1 MFAAQSKDHG
11 DGNDWVKDG
20 LNEEVGNEDAGGY
33 AGGDDG
39 EDEEEEDQDYAGS
52 DADADADAYVD
63 AEDAE
68 DDDDDDDDDGDD
80 DDDDD
85 DDGDGGDGGK
95 DEEESGSSGESR
107 EETVSSGQSDLD
119 TWYAQ
124 VCNPCDAPRN
134 LCCSFRHRNSVYF
147 ALQDSVDY
155 SRLPKPAPSAAED
168 HPAIVPEID
177 AAAAALAA
185 SRQEAYNKE
194 FERAALFDVLMR
206 DTPRPDDEETGVLK
220 CAAAAR
226 RPRLHATDAVP
237 QVPGGVCGVG
247 RGANITLH
255 AKCAGGGP
263 GHTQQGDMQQGP
275 SRALRSPRNKQVFG
289 SFAHQRLQH

>member
-1 MFAAQSKDHG
+1 MFAAKDHG

-20 LNEEVGNEDAGGY
+20 LNEEVGNEDGGRV

-39 EDEEEEDQDYAGS
+39 EEEEEEDDQENAGRYA
-52 DADADADAYVD
+52 DDDDDD
-63 AEDAE
+63 AEDDADDAEDDAEDDEDDE
-68 DDDDDDDDDGDD
+68 DDDDDDDD
-80 DDDDD
+80 
-85 DDGDGGDGGK
+85 GGDGGE
-95 DEEESGSSGESR
+95 DEEECGSSGESR

-124 VCNPCDAPRN
+124 VCNPCNAPRI
-134 LCCSFRHRNSVYF
+134 LCWSFRHRNSIYF

-177 AAAAALAA
+177 AAAATLAA
-185 SRQEAYNKE
+185 SHQEAYNKE

-206 DTPRPDDEETGVLK
+206 ETPRPDDEETGVLK
-220 CAAAAR
+220 CTAAAR

-237 QVPGGVCGVG
+237 QVPGGVCGVR
-247 RGANITLH
+247 RGANIPLH
-255 AKCAGGGP
+255 AKCAGGGS

-275 SRALRSPRNKQVFG
+275 SRPLRSPRNKQIYG